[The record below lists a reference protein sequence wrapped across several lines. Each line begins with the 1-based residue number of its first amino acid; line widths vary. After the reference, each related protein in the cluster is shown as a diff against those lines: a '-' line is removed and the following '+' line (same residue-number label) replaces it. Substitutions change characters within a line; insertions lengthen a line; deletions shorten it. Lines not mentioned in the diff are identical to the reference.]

1 MAREILDFI
10 TFNCTPETADRLLAE
25 LEKLGITASFATPDE
40 AEVLYLLKTAYILNE
55 DTTPAWKKVIKK
67 LDKEMASSSERV
79 KALRQYWSDRLGVD
93 DVTKIAGYD
102 PQGRYSLMTS
112 SLKAK
117 REAGWRKQL
126 RFDITDMQIERELK
140 GYGLYHRLTD
150 GSDLP
155 EVLDAVLEHNGAM
168 VSTVEKMRIGIPVG
182 GMSPGSDMESGGA
195 SYFFTR
201 IRKLPEKDGYGEA
214 GLYFKPHLL
223 RRMDAIT
230 YDSDEYGR
238 VTGDHVRKHRKVRL
252 EDYKRIAGR
261 ESSDETIFK
270 NEVTLLDNLELIT
283 ARNDAERK
291 RALGVFRKHNITV
304 LPDGRRV
311 QDIVRTARH

>member
-1 MAREILDFI
+1 
-10 TFNCTPETADRLLAE
+10 
-25 LEKLGITASFATPDE
+25 
-40 AEVLYLLKTAYILNE
+40 
-55 DTTPAWKKVIKK
+55 
-67 LDKEMASSSERV
+67 MASSSERV

-112 SLKAK
+112 SWKGK

-126 RFDITDMQIERELK
+126 RFDITDTQIERELK

-201 IRKLPEKDGYGEA
+201 IRKLPEKDGYGES
-214 GLYFKPHLL
+214 GLYLKPHLL
-223 RRMDAIT
+223 RRMDAIIPAFAGT
-230 YDSDEYGR
+230 GFMTTMNMDGLQATMCGNIVKSDLRITNGLPGAR
-238 VTGDHVRKHRKVRL
+238 VLMRL
-252 EDYKRIAGR
+252 YSRTR
-261 ESSDETIFK
+261 SHCWTI
-270 NEVTLLDNLELIT
+270 
-283 ARNDAERK
+283 
-291 RALGVFRKHNITV
+291 
-304 LPDGRRV
+304 
-311 QDIVRTARH
+311 